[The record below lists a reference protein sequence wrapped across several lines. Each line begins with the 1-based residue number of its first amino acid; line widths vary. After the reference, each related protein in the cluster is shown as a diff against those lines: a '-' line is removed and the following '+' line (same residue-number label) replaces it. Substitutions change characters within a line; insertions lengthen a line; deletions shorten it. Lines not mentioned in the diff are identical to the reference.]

1 MQVEQHISRLSGK
14 SFVMLL
20 HYPPSKSLQGQ
31 CYPALFLGGWDHIF
45 LDSVGDSSTIDV
57 DTYISHACLSTVASS
72 SERAKCVLH
81 LQSILHQRVLSQLV
95 GQNIFYCDQNMFQ
108 RDSFKDRKISLARLF
123 STTIDT
129 STVGKILCEKF
140 ADLWFDHFM
149 FRATCR
155 ASQSLIHG
163 VTQLSL
169 TTLIHSTLIHVFQA
183 FLSDIL
189 VRANQWKNFDLI
201 ALSIR
206 TTPTNKCL
214 LILFEKVLRE
224 LPVLP
229 LEELVLQRRR
239 IAVNRLLPLPTNR
252 VHSEDNQFPFFQ
264 LFSSYLDELVDSV
277 VTNIV
282 QDHFNSYVELGI
294 YELSTSETLQKVM
307 ETLNS
312 ETEKNCE
319 RKKLVTYVIS
329 YIADHVQSP
338 KSNDGPDC
346 LFKCYLRQYVEWKIG
361 CTANSTFVEW
371 WMIRLNDLRDFGEN
385 NIVAIHVIGRLE
397 QSDMMKV
404 ASIISLTE
412 PFFQEL
418 KSECD
423 ETNLNGCDLCE
434 ILFRSVESALIKKQ
448 FSVSKIRWSV
458 LLSTASNST
467 LSSATRIKDEKLAMR
482 LRRLG
487 LVYTDGRLNG
497 DSSALERFV
506 AEPNNFSMQRY
517 LDSAVASNGQI
528 EETTEVLLE
537 FFFSPLWLQTTRF
550 FLPGDV
556 DFLLDVISR
565 GDISRSKAVGL
576 LRSAIVSGRNAAENL
591 VFGCSMKMLLQ
602 INKWIAADTITQFTE
617 KGDRRCLQHFIPEWL
632 RCEADDG
639 GSARPSSTVQMRFSE
654 YQNSI
659 YGELANVVFDL
670 FLTIFV
676 AEAISFTSEHLFLL
690 LERELDSEVTLNRQ
704 MYTQLARLRNSDK
717 GESLQGTHISSIAI
731 SARLV
736 CFVAKIA
743 FEVATDMNSP
753 LLNGLYANDAI
764 IFIDELM
771 ELDNAATWQ
780 DFFMSTI
787 LRLRGEGTLA
797 KALLDGPL
805 ASMTWCK
812 TWTQGIPATKED
824 VNEALHQAE
833 SSLAKATT
841 EEQWKV
847 VNMRCCPHCNQ
858 TFMVS
863 ALNCGSFICGR
874 DFHGENG
881 QIYLDGIAVSGT
893 QGCGQA
899 FNINQSQEYQVDQAL
914 LATFQARID
923 EERAKVERCQ
933 ESAVLW
939 DRAQAMEIP
948 HVIKVVRNMHGDK
961 MMMPFDELLT
971 QIDDDDN
978 TPQLVR
984 VLWESAALAP
994 FLSLLPGMIEVC
1006 LC

>member
-1 MQVEQHISRLSGK
+1 MQVEQHISGLSGK

-20 HYPPSKSLQGQ
+20 HYPPSNSLQGQ
-31 CYPALFLGGWDHIF
+31 CYPALFLGGWEHIF

-57 DTYISHACLSTVASS
+57 DTYISHACRNIVASS

-81 LQSILHQRVLSQLV
+81 LQNILHQRVLSQLV
-95 GQNIFYCDQNMFQ
+95 GQNIFYREQNMFQ
-108 RDSFKDRKISLARLF
+108 RDSFHDRRISLARLL
-123 STTIDT
+123 STKIDT
-129 STVGKILCEKF
+129 SSVGKILCEKF
-140 ADLWFDHFM
+140 ADLWFDHVLL
-149 FRATCR
+149 RATYR
-155 ASQSLIHG
+155 ASQSLFLG

-169 TTLIHSTLIHVFQA
+169 TTSIHSTLIHVFQA
-183 FLSDIL
+183 FLCDIL
-189 VRANQWKNFDLI
+189 VRANQWRNFDLI
-201 ALSIR
+201 ALSTR
-206 TTPTNKCL
+206 TTPTKKCL
-214 LILFEKVLRE
+214 LILFEKVLQE

-264 LFSSYLDELVDSV
+264 FISSYLDELVNSV
-277 VTNIV
+277 STNIL
-282 QDHFNSYVELGI
+282 QDHLNSYGELGI
-294 YELSTSETLQKVM
+294 YELSTSETLLKVM
-307 ETLNS
+307 EILDA

-319 RKKLVTYVIS
+319 RKKLVTSVIS
-329 YIADHVQSP
+329 FVADHVQSP
-338 KSNDGPDC
+338 NSNDGGDC

-361 CTANSTFVEW
+361 CTANATFVEW
-371 WMIRLNDLRDFGEN
+371 WMIRLENLRGFGGN
-385 NIVAIHVIGRLE
+385 NIVAIHVVGRLE

-412 PFFQEL
+412 LFSLEL
-418 KSECD
+418 KCEHD
-423 ETNLNGCDLCE
+423 EIVPNTNDLSG
-434 ILFRSVESALIKKQ
+434 ILFCSVERALIKKQ

-467 LSSATRIKDEKLAMR
+467 LSSAARIKDEKLAMR

-487 LVYTDGRLNG
+487 LIYTDGRLNG
-497 DSSALERFV
+497 DSSSMERFIPL
-506 AEPNNFSMQRY
+506 PNNFSLQCY

-565 GDISRSKAVGL
+565 GDISRSNAVGL
-576 LRSAIVSGRNAAENL
+576 LRSAIVSGRDAAENL

-602 INKWIAADTITQFTE
+602 INKTIVADTVTQFTE
-617 KGDRRCLQHFIPEWL
+617 NGDRRCLQHYIPEWL

-639 GSARPSSTVQMRFSE
+639 AARPSSTGQTRFSE

-690 LERELDSEVTLNRQ
+690 LERELDYEVTLNRQ

-736 CFVAKIA
+736 CFIAKVA

-753 LLNGLYANDAI
+753 LLNGVYANDAI
-764 IFIDELM
+764 IFLDELM
-771 ELDNAATWQ
+771 ELDDAARWQ

-812 TWTQGIPATKED
+812 TWTEGIPATKD
-824 VNEALHQAE
+824 AVNGALHEAE

-847 VNMRCCPHCNQ
+847 GNMRCCPHCNQ

-874 DFHGENG
+874 DYHGENG
-881 QIYLDGIAVSGT
+881 QIYMDGIAVLGT

-899 FNINQSQEYQVDQAL
+899 FNINQSQEYQSDQAL
-914 LATFQARID
+914 LATFQARVD

-948 HVIKVVRNMHGDK
+948 HVIKVVRNRHGDN

-971 QIDDDDN
+971 QIDDDDK

-994 FLSLLPGMIEVC
+994 ILSLLPSMIEVC

>member
-1 MQVEQHISRLSGK
+1 MQVEQYTSGLSGK

-20 HYPPSKSLQGQ
+20 HYPPSNSLQGQ
-31 CYPALFLGGWDHIF
+31 CYPALFLGGWEHIF
-45 LDSVGDSSTIDV
+45 LDGVGDSSTIDV
-57 DTYISHACLSTVASS
+57 DTFYISHACRNIVASS
-72 SERAKCVLH
+72 GERAKCVLQ
-81 LQSILHQRVLSQLV
+81 LQNILHQRVLSQLV
-95 GQNIFYCDQNMFQ
+95 NQNIFYREQKMFQ
-108 RDSFKDRKISLARLF
+108 RDSFNDRKICLARLL
-123 STTIDT
+123 STKIDT
-129 STVGKILCEKF
+129 ATIEKILCEKF
-140 ADLWFDHFM
+140 ADLWFDHVLL
-149 FRATCR
+149 RATYR
-155 ASQSLIHG
+155 ASQSLFHG
-163 VTQLSL
+163 ATQLSL
-169 TTLIHSTLIHVFQA
+169 TTSIHSTLIHVFQE

-189 VRANQWKNFDLI
+189 VRANQWRNFDLI
-201 ALSIR
+201 TLSTR

-214 LILFEKVLRE
+214 LKLFEKILRE

-252 VHSEDNQFPFFQ
+252 VHLEENHFPFFHFIS
-264 LFSSYLDELVDSV
+264 LYLDELVESV
-277 VTNIV
+277 GTNILRGHSN
-282 QDHFNSYVELGI
+282 DDTGI
-294 YELSTSETLQKVM
+294 YELSTSETLQNVM
-307 ETLNS
+307 EILDS

-319 RKKLVTYVIS
+319 RKKLVTSVIS
-329 YIADHVQSP
+329 FIADHVQSV
-338 KSNDGPDC
+338 KSSDGPDC

-371 WMIRLNDLRDFGEN
+371 WMIRLDNLRVFGEN

-397 QSDMMKV
+397 ELDMMKV

-412 PFFQEL
+412 PFYQEL
-418 KSECD
+418 KSDCD

-434 ILFRSVESALIKKQ
+434 ILFRLVERALIKKQ

-487 LVYTDGRLNG
+487 LVYTDGRLN
-497 DSSALERFV
+497 DNSSSLERFI
-506 AEPNNFSMQRY
+506 AEPNNFSLQCY
-517 LDSAVASNGQI
+517 LDYAVASNGQI
-528 EETTEVLLE
+528 EKTTEVLLA

-550 FLPGDV
+550 FLPGDM

-576 LRSAIVSGRNAAENL
+576 LRSAIVSGRDAAENL
-591 VFGCSMKMLLQ
+591 VVGCSMKLLLQ
-602 INKWIAADTITQFTE
+602 INKMIVADTFTQFTE
-617 KGDRRCLQHFIPEWL
+617 NGDRRCLQHYIPEWL
-632 RCEADDG
+632 RCEPDDG
-639 GSARPSSTVQMRFSE
+639 GPARPSSTVQTRFSE

-690 LERELDSEVTLNRQ
+690 LERELNSEVTLNRQ

-736 CFVAKIA
+736 CFIAKVA

-753 LLNGLYANDAI
+753 LLNGVYAKDAI
-764 IFIDELM
+764 IFLDELM
-771 ELDNAATWQ
+771 ELDDAARWQ

-812 TWTQGIPATKED
+812 TWTEGIPATKDD
-824 VNEALHQAE
+824 VNEALHEAE

-847 VNMRCCPHCNQ
+847 GNMRCCPHCNQ

-874 DFHGENG
+874 DSHGENG
-881 QIYLDGIAVSGT
+881 QIYMDGIAVSGT

-899 FNINQSQEYQVDQAL
+899 FNINQSQEYQSDQAL

-923 EERAKVERCQ
+923 EERAKVERCE
-933 ESAVLW
+933 ESAILW

-971 QIDDDDN
+971 QIDDDDK

-994 FLSLLPGMIEVC
+994 FLSLLPSMIEVC
-1006 LC
+1006 L